1 MRTGRGDSRIRCE
14 NRGVLAGHGSRIA
27 IRCGDQVLSFA
38 ELEASSARLAAG
50 LLDAGMAPGDRVG
63 LFMPNCPELVIAYL
77 ACFSAGLL
85 AVPLN
90 TRYRAPEIGYA
101 MERSGAE
108 LLIVHRDLAGEAAG
122 TAVRRWTAGDE
133 DGQWRAAA
141 GARSRRLPAV
151 DRDSPALILFTS
163 GSTDRPKG
171 VTHTHASMNH
181 TVATQI
187 EVQELG
193 PGDVNLIT
201 LATCHIAGLFGQL
214 LPTLRA
220 GGVCILHPRYEP
232 VLAAREI
239 EQSGVTRVQLLPA
252 QLAGLLDA
260 AQADRCDL
268 RSLRCALVG
277 GDVLALDVH
286 RRFAEFTGLEAT
298 EVCGMTECFDYSMN
312 PPFADKRLGSIG
324 RPPPGTRLRLS
335 AATGQEPPPGDPGEI
350 LVRSPGVMMGYWQ
363 DPEHTAEALQGGWL
377 HTGDIA
383 RRDRDGWFWFVARS
397 KDLIIRGGS
406 NIAPGEVETVLHEHD
421 AVAAAVVVGVPD
433 PVLGQRVAA
442 WVQLL
447 PDATVSQTA
456 LAEFVRERIAAYK
469 APEWIWI
476 EPQLPATPLGKL
488 DRHLLQQRAA
498 ERAHAGRLPSPG

>member
-1 MRTGRGDSRIRCE
+1 
-14 NRGVLAGHGSRIA
+14 
-27 IRCGDQVLSFA
+27 
-38 ELEASSARLAAG
+38 
-50 LLDAGMAPGDRVG
+50 
-63 LFMPNCPELVIAYL
+63 
-77 ACFSAGLL
+77 
-85 AVPLN
+85 
-90 TRYRAPEIGYA
+90 

-108 LLIVHRDLAGEAAG
+108 LLIVHRDLAAEAAG
-122 TAVRRWTAGDE
+122 AAVRRWTAGDE

-220 GGVCILHPRYEP
+220 GGLCILHPRYEP

-239 EQSGVTRVQLLPA
+239 EQSGVTRIQLLPA

-260 AQADRCDL
+260 AQAERCDL

-286 RRFAEFTGLEAT
+286 RRFGEFTGLEAT

-312 PPFADKRLGSIG
+312 PPFGDKRLGSIG
-324 RPPPGTRLRLS
+324 RPPPGTQLRLS

-363 DPEHTAEALQGGWL
+363 DPERTAEALQRGWL

-397 KDLIIRGGS
+397 KDSDHPRRIEHRAGRSRGRPARARRGSRGSGGRCSRSRARPAGSGMGSAAPGCNSLADGACRVRARAHRGLQGTRVDSDRTSAACHAARQAGPPPVATARRRACSRRAASFPGLAGSSVPPPSAVRHPLRPAGRPGADAAEPAGQPSGVMPRRIRSKIAAHSRRAAGGS
-406 NIAPGEVETVLHEHD
+406 SA
-421 AVAAAVVVGVPD
+421 
-433 PVLGQRVAA
+433 R
-442 WVQLL
+442 
-447 PDATVSQTA
+447 AT
-456 LAEFVRERIAAYK
+456 
-469 APEWIWI
+469 
-476 EPQLPATPLGKL
+476 
-488 DRHLLQQRAA
+488 
-498 ERAHAGRLPSPG
+498 